1 MKKLLALLLVAVMWI
16 AAVPLSVSATE
27 SDYVTLDAAY
37 EMGRTGTSA
46 TIDLHFSEPVRFK
59 LSDKDIAKLCNRPLT
74 SPGSSN
80 PSDWQHYSHNND
92 DSIYL
97 NPQEDESGNLYS
109 DVIRLTFSK
118 GSDATPSICTTNS
131 IVPLSGPAGI
141 RLLESYSNA
150 ATTHD
155 GVLSTACVVGLSGKA
170 VKATQNQDSS
180 KNELAWVDLTRA
192 ITLDDVQ
199 FDGWNATLTF
209 SSPITFTSLDNAI
222 RSCRDYAGTAPQ
234 YQPKSVVYLGDVTVK
249 DGASYSKTVRVA
261 FYNKSGSVIS
271 GATHGYA
278 PQYDDYGVRLIEY
291 NNYDSNNGMISTKN
305 IVGLNGEP
313 VAGTHKD
320 GTKDVTFVQN
330 SAIRSLT
337 QFVKAEVADPSNYTV
352 MLTFDKAVHV
362 LDKTFFKLTWAA
374 APDANA
380 AGHYQFQVDEISYVN
395 PTEVEGLDYS
405 DTLAVTFVPTA
416 GYDTM
421 PTNAGVRIVEYG
433 KSADLG
439 NCSISTEIIVD
450 INGMPI
456 AANHQDGSVDI
467 AWQAMTFTGTTTTLL
482 GAQQNGENTV
492 LVDFSRP
499 VTLKDINGITVGET
513 VAQSAASAN
522 GEAFDSQWEI
532 TFAEALNAANG
543 ATIVFAS
550 TAMTDG
556 YGCGLLTPAQALLDP
571 WQDETIDYG
580 EDFSDEFTDGA
591 AYHFMNTDTGRALA
605 VGTTDEWILEKI
617 DGVNMYVLKDRESG
631 QYLSLVGSTPVL
643 SDYPCKILLR
653 KAANERYQIVVGGK
667 LVLSDSDGGED
678 NAITLTRID
687 QSSQDISTG
696 WYLTESG
703 QTRPL
708 RVMPLGDS
716 ITYGVNQDLA
726 SSDLR
731 LSYRATLSQELTEY
745 LGRVV
750 FVGSEVTAST
760 TLSETR
766 LLRHAGFPGYVVT
779 DLWNEA
785 GHPGVDDLIDGL
797 CDKYA
802 PDVVLLMLS
811 TNDLTRMVKAGT
823 TSDAD
828 LADQITRY
836 KAFINTINDTMADR
850 GTILCSSLT
859 PRGDSVNSTT
869 MLPLINAYNVLL
881 EEMVYDL
888 AEDGTKIV
896 FNDNYSAVNALGAEG
911 LCSDTLHL
919 STAGSEALA
928 AQYLSTF
935 KKVYTRQATK
945 KSYKVK
951 VQLCDGA
958 QYAVLSGGLTD
969 IVPGDGLSLRITART
984 GFSGTPVITVDGQEM
999 PSTVITLRG
1008 ITADHTIAVSGL
1020 TPVVGVA
1027 DLQELLNSAQDGDT
1041 VTLEENYDTR
1051 EYHEVVVVPAGIT
1064 LDLNGQYV
1072 YAKNFLSF
1080 GDVIDSTEGSGL
1092 LVISKTDTDA
1102 YVCLTENNADLPIYD
1117 AESGG
1122 YRFFS
1127 YEMISHPFKSAQ
1139 DGSYVKFG
1147 LAVKFENLLAYEL
1160 LAKDPDVDLLMQMQ
1174 IDDSRFEYV
1183 FRAETVAAYANAV
1196 LADPSKVDSIVLVLT
1211 VTNVD
1216 TSPSGTVFNVTPVVA
1231 SATKVKKGATAQ
1243 NFVKA

>member
-1 MKKLLALLLVAVMWI
+1 MKKLLALLLVALMWM

-46 TIDLHFSEPVRFK
+46 TIDLHFSEPVRFVNTSK
-59 LSDKDIAKLCNRPLT
+59 SIVKLCDSYNPN
-74 SPGSSN
+74 PGVNGS
-80 PSDWQHYSHNND
+80 WQHHTHNT
-92 DSIYL
+92 DSGIYL
-97 NPQEDESGNLYS
+97 NPQTGADGNTYS
-109 DVIRLTFSK
+109 KVIRLTFSA
-118 GSDATPSICTTNS
+118 GTTSIVTANS
-131 IVPLSGPAGI
+131 ILPASGAMGVRILEGYQTNTAYDGI
-141 RLLESYSNA
+141 LNTA
-150 ATTHD
+150 AI
-155 GVLSTACVVGLSGKA
+155 VGMSGNP
-170 VKATQNQDSS
+170 VKATHKVSS
-180 KNELAWVDLTRA
+180 PHEVAWKELTRA

-209 SSPITFTSLDNAI
+209 SAPITFASLDNAI
-222 RSCRDYAGTAPQ
+222 RSCCSYTGTAPQ
-234 YQPKSVVYLGDVTVK
+234 YQPKSVAYLGDVTVK

-261 FYNKSGSVIS
+261 FYNKANTVIS

-278 PQYDDYGVRLIEY
+278 PKYADYGVRLIEY
-291 NNYDSNNGMISTKN
+291 TNYDSNNGMISTKN

-320 GTKDVTFVQN
+320 GTKDVTFVKN

-352 MLTFDKAVHV
+352 LMSFDKAVHV
-362 LDKTFFKLTWAA
+362 FDKTFFKLTWSH
-374 APDANA
+374 APNASA
-380 AGHYQFQVDEISYVN
+380 AGHYQFQVDNVSYIN
-395 PTEVEGLDYS
+395 PTELNGLEYS
-405 DTLAVTFVPTA
+405 KTLAVTFIPTA
-416 GYDTM
+416 GYDIM

-433 KSADLG
+433 KSGDLG
-439 NCSISTEIIVD
+439 NCSVSTEVIAD

-456 AANHQDGSVDI
+456 AANNQDGSVDI

-482 GAQQNGENTV
+482 GAQQSGENKV

-499 VTLKDINGITVGET
+499 VTLNDINGITVGDA
-513 VAQSAASAN
+513 VAQSAASAS
-522 GEAFDSQWEI
+522 GAAMDTQWEI
-532 TFAEALNAANG
+532 TFADALNAANG

-550 TAMTDG
+550 AAMTDG
-556 YGCGLLTPAQALLDP
+556 YGCGLRTPAEALLDP
-571 WQDETIDYG
+571 WQDENIDYG
-580 EDFSDEFTDGA
+580 EDFSDELSIGS
-591 AYHFMNTDTGRALA
+591 AYHFMNTDTGRALT
-605 VGTTDEWILEKI
+605 VGTVDEWILERI
-617 DGVNMYVLKDRESG
+617 DGVNMYVLKDSESG
-631 QYLSLVGSTPVL
+631 QYLSLAGATPVL

-653 KAANERYQIVVGGK
+653 KADNDRYQIVIGGK
-667 LVLSDSDGGED
+667 LVLADSDGGED
-678 NAITLTRID
+678 DVITLTRID

-836 KAFINTINDTMADR
+836 KAFIDTINATMDYR

-859 PRGDSVNSTT
+859 PRGDKVNSTT
-869 MLPLINAYNVLL
+869 MLPLVNAYNLLL

-888 AEDGTKIV
+888 AKDGTKIV
-896 FNDNYSAVNALGAEG
+896 FNDNFSAVNALGAEG

-919 STAGSEALA
+919 SLAGSEALA

-935 KKVYTRQATK
+935 KKVYTQQATK
-945 KSYKVK
+945 KSYKVT
-951 VQLCDGA
+951 VNLCDGA
-958 QYAVLSGGLTD
+958 QYTVLSGNLTD
-969 IVPGDGLSLRITART
+969 IVPGGELSLRIAART
-984 GFSGTPVITVDGQEM
+984 GFGGTPVITVDGQEVQG
-999 PSTVITLRG
+999 TVITLRG
-1008 ITADHTIAVSGL
+1008 ITADHAITVSGL
-1020 TPVVGVA
+1020 TPTVGVA
-1027 DLQELLNSAQDGDT
+1027 DLQELLNNAQSGDT
-1041 VTLEENYDTR
+1041 VTLKENYDTR
-1051 EYHEVVVVPAGIT
+1051 EYYKVVVVPAGVT

-1072 YAKNFLSF
+1072 YANNFLSF
-1080 GDVIDSTEGSGL
+1080 GDVVDSTEGSGL
-1092 LVISKTDTDA
+1092 LVIGKTDTDA
-1102 YVCLTENNADLPIYD
+1102 YVCLTATNSDLPIYD

-1122 YRFFS
+1122 YRLFS
-1127 YEMISHPFKSAQ
+1127 YEMVSHTPRSAV

-1160 LAKDPDVDLLMQMQ
+1160 LAKDPDVNLLMQMQ
-1174 IDDSRFEYV
+1174 IGDDRFEYI
-1183 FRAETVAAYANAV
+1183 FRAETVARYANAV
-1196 LADPSKVDSIVLVLT
+1196 LAEPTRVDSIVLVLT

-1216 TSPSGTVFNVTPVVA
+1216 TAQSGTVFNVTPVVA
-1231 SATKVKKGATAQ
+1231 SATKVKKGAAVQ